1 MADMFDKEE
10 LSIVGSLFGT
20 SPEAMQVARERAAY
34 TQATQAGQNLLGGI
48 LGNMAVS
55 SERGAAGLRG
65 AFGVQSPEERVA
77 GIRQQATKQFDY
89 STPEGLYQMA
99 EFLNQQGDATGARQ
113 AIMLAQGQ
121 QQRMATLTKTGA
133 DTVRALREPGQVNF
147 QQLLS
152 SGKYT
157 PASVAKYQES
167 QNAADLVLVK
177 QAGEGGTGEA
187 GPVGKSGAWRD
198 ADGTIYSASEMAKQ
212 RAGFQGLEKLA
223 ENLNMITKQDVT
235 NSESWIDWTAGET
248 RKQVGGKLAEKTVA
262 AQSRINAAQLLKQIE
277 SLPPGSASNADMIS
291 AKSSFPGYGSAKA
304 LEEWID
310 DTKKKLTASLQR
322 QSDQYGFKQRVEV
335 QMGLSSGKPPTTS
348 APAAQS
354 QNDPLGLRK

>member
-1 MADMFDKEE
+1 MFDKEE
-10 LSIVGSLFGT
+10 LSIVGSLFGA
-20 SPEAMQVARERAAY
+20 SPEAMQIARERAAY
-34 TQATQAGQNLLGGI
+34 TQGTQAGQNLLGGI

-55 SERGAAGLRG
+55 AERGAAGLRG
-65 AFGVQSPEERVA
+65 AFGVQLPEERIA
-77 GIRQQATKQFDY
+77 GLRQQAAQQFDTN
-89 STPEGLYQMA
+89 TPEGLYQMA
-99 EFLNQQGDATGARQ
+99 EFLNQQGDSAGARQ
-113 AIMLAQGQ
+113 AIMVAQGQ

-133 DTVRALREPGQVNF
+133 ETVRALREPGQVSF

-157 PASVAKYQES
+157 PASIAKYQQT
-167 QNAADLVLVK
+167 QNPADLVLVK
-177 QAGEGGTGEA
+177 QAGEGETGVA

-198 ADGTIYSASEMAKQ
+198 ADGIVYSAAEMAKQ

-248 RKQVGGKLAEKTVA
+248 RKQVGGKFAEKTIA

-310 DTKKKLTASLQR
+310 DTKKKLAASLQR

-335 QMGLSSGKPPTTS
+335 QMGLGTGTA
-348 APAAQS
+348 APAPKPAT
-354 QNDPLGLRK
+354 QNDPLGIRK